1 MSIQL
6 NDLALLLDVAERGSF
21 SQAAAARG
29 WSQPQVSQRIAQLE
43 DALGVSLFQ
52 RHRRGAVPTPACTT
66 YLESVRRA
74 LGELDQGRRAIQGA
88 PALPEARIGCPP
100 SLASLVF
107 SPLIAALAESHIEL
121 VCQVDHSPELME
133 RVLSGRIK
141 VAFVLNRPTIT
152 GIQLEVIADSPIVAM
167 ASADHPVARQTSIT
181 MAELAVL
188 RLSPQ
193 WWGADAEALIHLLR
207 QHRPAHL
214 PLHSNQPATTAREL
228 ALEHGFVVIAPAIT
242 MLGDLQAGR
251 LVQLNVVDMPTWH
264 WEVMMA
270 YRAGKR
276 PDVARDAVLE
286 AARRIGVQWREEI
299 ARIARICR

>member
-6 NDLALLLDVAERGSF
+6 SDLALLLDVAERGSF

-43 DALGVSLFQ
+43 DVLGVSLFQ
-52 RHRRGAVPTPACTT
+52 RHRRGAVATPACTT

-74 LGELDQGRRAIQGA
+74 LDELDQGRRAIQGA

-107 SPLIAALAESHIEL
+107 SPLIAALAESDTEL
-121 VCQVDHSPELME
+121 VCQVDHSTELME
-133 RVLSGRIK
+133 RLLSGRIK

-152 GIQLEVIADSPIVAM
+152 GIQLEVIADSPVVAM
-167 ASADHPVARQTSIT
+167 AAVDHPAAHQSSIT
-181 MAELAVL
+181 MAELAGM

-193 WWGADAEALIHLLR
+193 WWGTDAEALVRLLR

-228 ALEHGFVVIAPAIT
+228 ALDHGFVVIAPAIT

-251 LVQLNVVDMPTWH
+251 LVPLNVIDMPAWH

-276 PDVARDAVLE
+276 PDVARDRVLDATRE
-286 AARRIGVQWREEI
+286 IGTQWRKDI
-299 ARIARICR
+299 ARLNPR

>member
-1 MSIQL
+1 MSFQL
-6 NDLALLLDVAERGSF
+6 SDLALLLDVAERGSF

-52 RHRRGAVPTPACTT
+52 RHRRGAVPTTACTT

-88 PALPEARIGCPP
+88 PALPEARVGCPP

-107 SPLIAALAESHIEL
+107 SPLIAALAESDIEL
-121 VCQVDHSPELME
+121 VCQVDHSTELME
-133 RVLSGRIK
+133 RLLSGRIK

-167 ASADHPVARQTSIT
+167 AVASHPAAQQPSIT
-181 MAELAVL
+181 MAELAGM

-193 WWGADAEALIHLLR
+193 WWGADAEALVHLLR

-228 ALEHGFVVIAPAIT
+228 ALEHDFVVIAPAIT

-251 LVQLNVVDMPTWH
+251 LVQLNVVDMPAWH

-276 PDVARDAVLE
+276 PDVARDKVLD
-286 AARRIGVQWREEI
+286 AARAIGNDWRTQILRIRN
-299 ARIARICR
+299 